1 MFFDKHNMNNNVFHI
16 VFIQSFIIPG
26 YGRTQ
31 VNMNKCVYGNQE
43 NKVSEI
49 SMFVTNCS
57 HNHVFAMEA
66 AIFTLTRI
74 SQQKGSPTVILTIM
88 TSYKS
93 DFY

>member
-49 SMFVTNCS
+49 SMFVTNRS

-66 AIFTLTRI
+66 AIFTIKEYLNRKVLPQLI
-74 SQQKGSPTVILTIM
+74 
-88 TSYKS
+88 
-93 DFY
+93 

>member
-49 SMFVTNCS
+49 SMFVTNRS
-57 HNHVFAMEA
+57 HNHVFAMGA
-66 AIFTLTRI
+66 VIFTIKEYLNRKVLPQLI
-74 SQQKGSPTVILTIM
+74 
-88 TSYKS
+88 
-93 DFY
+93 

>member
-49 SMFVTNCS
+49 SMFVTNRS
-57 HNHVFAMEA
+57 HNHVFAMGA
-66 AIFTLTRI
+66 AIFTIQEYLNRKVLPQLI
-74 SQQKGSPTVILTIM
+74 
-88 TSYKS
+88 
-93 DFY
+93 